1 MQFQVTQIEFDFED
15 DLYPMSEEECAEFY
29 DDYVGTFWEAE
40 DGDDLVEEI
49 TCAAGYCVKTI
60 DYRVILDDIEGPEY
74 EVEFDVDYTTQSQ
87 VYKLVGRP
95 TSWQGGTNPLVVG
108 VDWCN
113 TKAYQTKRVMTDPC
127 TMAMQTDM
135 NILKLHIE
143 TDLQSF
149 LLDTNADLNDA
160 VDWVCDRF
168 DLDATDDLID
178 FVADVHDAFFGM

>member
-1 MQFQVTQIEFDFED
+1 MD
-15 DLYPMSEEECAEFY
+15 D
-29 DDYVGTFWEAE
+29 
-40 DGDDLVEEI
+40 
-49 TCAAGYCVKTI
+49 
-60 DYRVILDDIEGPEY
+60 R
-74 EVEFDVDYTTQSQ
+74 
-87 VYKLVGRP
+87 
-95 TSWQGGTNPLVVG
+95 QGGTNPLVVG

-168 DLDATDDLID
+168 DLDATDELID